1 MNEQELLDRILTS
14 YNMTFIVFFKNT
26 DFVIDHDAKTI
37 TMPEQTYTKE
47 NMQVLVDE
55 MQSNIILYESQWEN
69 GNVPEEY
76 KSTLQWVKEQVEIF
90 KGWLA

>member
-1 MNEQELLDRILTS
+1 
-14 YNMTFIVFFKNT
+14 
-26 DFVIDHDAKTI
+26 
-37 TMPEQTYTKE
+37 
-47 NMQVLVDE
+47 MQVLVDE
-55 MQSNIILYESQWEN
+55 MQSNINLYESQWEN